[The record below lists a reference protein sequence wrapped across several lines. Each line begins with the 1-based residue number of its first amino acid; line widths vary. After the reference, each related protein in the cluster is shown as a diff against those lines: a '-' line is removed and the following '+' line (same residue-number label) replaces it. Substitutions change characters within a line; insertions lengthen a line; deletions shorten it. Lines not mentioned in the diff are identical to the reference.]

1 MIKYI
6 CKLSS
11 TDLFCKNGYQTVN
24 LWNSTMF
31 KSTFWTKRKQQL
43 LTIPHFFQDEALD
56 LFYISLMVFYAD
68 CKVRRSGY
76 PDRWTRYRDACLENE
91 SMGCKQSIIRIYA

>member
-6 CKLSS
+6 CKLSN
-11 TDLFCKNGYQTVN
+11 TDSFHKNGYLTVG

-31 KSTFWTKRKQQL
+31 KSTLWTKRKQQL
-43 LTIPHFFQDEALD
+43 LTIPHFFQNEALD

-68 CKVRRSGY
+68 CKVSRAGY
-76 PDRWTRYRDACLENE
+76 PDRWTREFAIEMPGQQTRHY
-91 SMGCKQSIIRIYA
+91 